1 MSMTQTPNSLSTLL
15 EESKRLTTHLTLAE
29 IPAVQRGIDL
39 LESESRKLVARS
51 VRSGR
56 GVVDPRAQ
64 SLLANSGI
72 DVDGL
77 ADSAA
82 PAALLS
88 AFEMLQPT
96 YDANVESFLSQ
107 QHEQS
112 IVNAI
117 EESELSTLDDF
128 DSGMAA
134 HMQQVWDDSQRRLF
148 EELGQYQASSYSSDT
163 RAFASAFMNQSDVP
177 IPDSSTFPG
186 AAAVTFD
193 LESGD
198 GKCVT
203 QPRVERYAQVVRG
216 LNDARVVAA
225 SRSVA
230 ATPQYD
236 LLKGLEKA
244 TADSARELKSR
255 QIGQVWSLLA
265 HYYSNKDATP
275 TRIVSG
281 ACTYLEETFAEHVDR
296 IVAQYPHDANVGGVP
311 SIHRKVRGFLDVLFG
326 RLGRVP
332 QFLEVFNSEAIWAHM
347 FVLYRCGHRQEL
359 LKYALEM
366 EDIIT
371 DSDPGFVA
379 HLKAFLDRASSSSS
393 SSIRSDIPISS
404 SALSSSLEDPYKAAL
419 YKVLGRGNVP
429 KKATQ
434 EVVQTTEDYLWTN
447 LVLIRDAD
455 IIAVATGHPR
465 NTLDALQ
472 ALMLKFGA
480 AHFDPNGNNPLL
492 YLRVLLLCGLFEN
505 AVDYLLQIDR
515 YQIEAVHMAIMLAFA
530 GLLRVTEAEP
540 TGSFSS
546 YLVHDSNAATPRLD
560 FARMLVHYARALPA
574 SMTDNAVHYLLL
586 LTLPTLDCVNK
597 DDNGAFRQRVVCEQA
612 VVRLMYERQEY
623 AHYLGDIQSD
633 GTRKRGFLERYLPL
647 LGITSSEQFSQT
659 IIRRLADRS
668 RDEGRLA
675 DTVLLYN
682 LGERYNTVL
691 NVLCKQLGEL
701 LYLRGS
707 TNGNNGA
714 ASSDY
719 SAPIGLGLGLDDVE
733 GVARAV
739 LAHYKQRD
747 HIARVLDNAAVN
759 TCTTLLAIMDFLNSH
774 RRGAYE
780 EALETIEATQLLPLA
795 SAKTNGST
803 SVANGMNNSDVAMA
817 TQYSER
823 VRALDDSIT
832 RNFSLVLLSTMDT
845 LSRLYAGLKESM
857 FLDAIKQANMQ
868 ILRKKARTLM
878 VFAGMIQFRM
888 PSDTYAKLNRM
899 DVFMN

>member
-1 MSMTQTPNSLSTLL
+1 MTQAHSLSSLL

-56 GVVDPRAQ
+56 GVVDPRAH
-64 SLLANSGI
+64 SFLASSGV
-72 DVDGL
+72 DADGL

-96 YDANVESFLSQ
+96 YDANVESFLAQ

-148 EELGQYQASSYSSDT
+148 EELGQYQGHAYST
-163 RAFASAFMNQSDVP
+163 AFMNQSEAA
-177 IPDSSTFPG
+177 IPDSSALTGNARG
-186 AAAVTFD
+186 AFD
-193 LESGD
+193 LDSNG
-198 GKCVT
+198 GMSVT
-203 QPRVERYAQVVRG
+203 QPRVERYAQVIRG
-216 LNDARVVAA
+216 LNDARVTAA

-255 QIGQVWSLLA
+255 QIGQVWTLLA
-265 HYYSNKDATP
+265 HYYAGNDASP
-275 TRIVSG
+275 ARIVSG
-281 ACTYLEETFAEHVDR
+281 ACAYLEETFAEHVDR

-393 SSIRSDIPISS
+393 SSIRSEIPITSS
-404 SALSSSLEDPYKAAL
+404 SSSLEDPYKAAL

-434 EVVQTTEDYLWTN
+434 EVIQTTEDYLWTN

-472 ALMLKFGA
+472 TLMLKFSA

-515 YQIEAVHMAIMLAFA
+515 YQIEA
-530 GLLRVTEAEP
+530 
-540 TGSFSS
+540 
-546 YLVHDSNAATPRLD
+546 
-560 FARMLVHYARALPA
+560 
-574 SMTDNAVHYLLL
+574 
-586 LTLPTLDCVNK
+586 
-597 DDNGAFRQRVVCEQA
+597 
-612 VVRLMYERQEY
+612 
-623 AHYLGDIQSD
+623 
-633 GTRKRGFLERYLPL
+633 
-647 LGITSSEQFSQT
+647 
-659 IIRRLADRS
+659 
-668 RDEGRLA
+668 
-675 DTVLLYN
+675 
-682 LGERYNTVL
+682 
-691 NVLCKQLGEL
+691 
-701 LYLRGS
+701 
-707 TNGNNGA
+707 
-714 ASSDY
+714 
-719 SAPIGLGLGLDDVE
+719 
-733 GVARAV
+733 
-739 LAHYKQRD
+739 
-747 HIARVLDNAAVN
+747 
-759 TCTTLLAIMDFLNSH
+759 
-774 RRGAYE
+774 
-780 EALETIEATQLLPLA
+780 
-795 SAKTNGST
+795 
-803 SVANGMNNSDVAMA
+803 
-817 TQYSER
+817 
-823 VRALDDSIT
+823 
-832 RNFSLVLLSTMDT
+832 
-845 LSRLYAGLKESM
+845 
-857 FLDAIKQANMQ
+857 
-868 ILRKKARTLM
+868 
-878 VFAGMIQFRM
+878 
-888 PSDTYAKLNRM
+888 
-899 DVFMN
+899 